1 MNKARR
7 AELNRIINT
16 LTDLKY
22 EIESVKDDEE
32 SARDNLPE
40 SLRDSERY
48 EQMDCAV
55 NAMDEAYSYIEDAI
69 SNLEDAME

>member
-22 EIESVKDDEE
+22 DIEAVKGDEE
-32 SARDNLPE
+32 SAMDNLPE
-40 SLRDSERY
+40 SLQGSDRY
-48 EQMDCAV
+48 EQMESAV
-55 NAMDEAYSYIEDAI
+55 DAMDEAYSYIEDAI

>member
-7 AELNRIINT
+7 AELNRIINA

-22 EIESVKDDEE
+22 DIECVKDEEDEAKE
-32 SARDNLPE
+32 NLPE
-40 SLRDSERY
+40 SLQSSDRY
-48 EQMDCAV
+48 EQMENAV
-55 NAMDEAYSYIEDAI
+55 NSMDNAYSYIEDAI